1 MSGEPRCRPFFVEN
15 DRKRGLFG
23 PTVVLPSVRPA
34 ADDDSPDRAAAFV
47 SMPSC
52 GLICYLDGMI
62 RTQIQ
67 LTEEQARA
75 LRAQARLEDRSMV
88 DLVRECVAEYLARR
102 RTSDIRELARRA
114 RGLKG
119 RFRSGSP
126 DLAEAHDRYLDDA
139 FDP

>member
-1 MSGEPRCRPFFVEN
+1 M
-15 DRKRGLFG
+15 FG

-34 ADDDSPDRAAAFV
+34 ADDDSPDRAAASA

-52 GLICYLDGMI
+52 RLICYLDGMI

-75 LRAQARLEDRSMV
+75 LKAQARLEDRSMAE
-88 DLVRECVAEYLARR
+88 LVRECVAEYLARQS
-102 RTSDIRELARRA
+102 TPDVRELARRA

-119 RFRSGSP
+119 RFRSGTP
-126 DLAEAHDRYLDDA
+126 DLAEAHDRHLDDV